1 MKWKSKIII
10 GAGVLFVAANLF
22 LIYKDNSLVDRSF
35 FIPEWTTAKEQ
46 NIRDTM
52 KTEGVT
58 APLEEQPVYYDD
70 RKGSF
75 EGFLVKKGE
84 EVQSG
89 KTLFYYSTESYE
101 DAIAVL
107 EAERKSLEN
116 QLDALE
122 QKWDDLNDIDYDSS
136 RSLLD
141 DELTINDY
149 SVEIDLYETEVEI
162 NRLESEIEKYDE
174 QIASIDK
181 KLPQLEEIS
190 DINGV
195 VKNINQ
201 DLTNPIITI
210 VSKESMVEG
219 TLTEKE
225 QSKIKPGMEVIVTL
239 PNNSKKTYKGSIQE
253 VAHFPEDEPKV
264 KKESQYPFTVVLDK
278 KVENLAHGTH
288 VDVKIVK
295 KAVANALTVPYDSIE
310 KNGKVKQ
317 VYMLKN
323 GKVQKQKVTT
333 GLHVNSV
340 QQITKGLKEGE
351 VLAQKP
357 LSYSKG
363 TPTFYTPMQVKKW
376 EKDMYQNIRKK
387 EMLKQMGKGFLSF

>member
-1 MKWKSKIII
+1 MKWRSKIFI
-10 GAGVLFVAANLF
+10 GAAILFVAANLYLLF
-22 LIYKDNSLVDRSF
+22 KDNSKVARSLYV
-35 FIPEWTTAKEQ
+35 PQWTTAKEQ
-46 NIRDTM
+46 NIRETM

-58 APLEEQPVYYDD
+58 APLEEQPVYYDE

-89 KTLFYYSTESYE
+89 KTLFYYSTDNYE

-107 EAERKSLEN
+107 ESERKSLEN

-122 QKWDDLNDIDYDSS
+122 NKWDDLNDIDYDSS
-136 RSLLD
+136 RSVLD
-141 DELTINDY
+141 DELLINDY
-149 SVEIDLYETEVEI
+149 SVEIDLYQTEVEI

-181 KLPQLEEIS
+181 KLPQLEEVS

-195 VKNINQ
+195 VKSINQ
-201 DLTNPIITI
+201 DLSNPVITI

-219 TLTEKE
+219 MLSEAE
-225 QSKIKPGMEVIVTL
+225 QSKVEPGMEVTVTL
-239 PNNSKKTYKGSIQE
+239 SNSNKTYKGSIQE

-264 KKESQYPFTVVLDK
+264 KKESEYPFTVVLDK

-295 KAVANALTVPYDSIE
+295 KAVANAITVPYDSID
-310 KNGKVKQ
+310 KAGKTKS
-317 VYMLKN
+317 VYVLEN

-333 GLHVNSV
+333 GLHVNSI
-340 QQITKGLKEGE
+340 QQIKKGLKEGE
-351 VLAQKP
+351 TLANKP
-357 LSYSKG
+357 LQFQKG
-363 TPTFYTPMQVKKW
+363 NPTFYTPMQVKKW
-376 EKDMYQNIRKK
+376 EKNMYQDIRKK
-387 EMLKQMGKGFLSF
+387 EMLKQLSKGFLSF

>member
-10 GAGVLFVAANLF
+10 GASILFVAANLYF
-22 LIYKDNSLVDRSF
+22 IYKDNSKVARSLYV
-35 FIPEWTTAKEQ
+35 PEWTTAKEQ
-46 NIRDTM
+46 NIQDTM
-52 KTEGVT
+52 KTKGVT
-58 APLEEQPVYYDD
+58 APLEEQPVYYDE

-75 EGFLVKKGE
+75 EGFLVRKGE

-122 QKWDDLNDIDYDSS
+122 QKWDDLNDIDYDTS
-136 RSLLD
+136 RSVLD

-162 NRLESEIEKYDE
+162 SRLESEIEKYDE

-195 VKNINQ
+195 VKSINQ

-210 VSKESMVEG
+210 VSKESMVKG
-219 TLTEKE
+219 MLTEKE
-225 QSKIKPGMEVIVTL
+225 QSKIEPGMEVTVTL
-239 PNNSKKTYKGSIQE
+239 PNSGKTYKGSIQE

-264 KKESQYPFTVVLDK
+264 KKESKYPFTVVLDK
-278 KVENLAHGTH
+278 QVDDLAHGTH

-295 KAVANALTVPYDSIE
+295 KAVANALTVPYESIK

-333 GLHVNSV
+333 GLRVNNV

-351 VLAQKP
+351 ILAQEP

-363 TPTFYTPMQVKKW
+363 TPPFYTPMQVKKW
-376 EKDMYQNIRKK
+376 EKDMYQNTRKK
-387 EMLKQMGKGFLSF
+387 EMLKQLGKGFLSF